1 MEVRREPQYFEGLLA
16 VPFASLLDGE
26 QCHVYITFLMS
37 SIRERKTMNQPP
49 VQVNQPYHE
58 TVYRF
63 DPVALKAWL
72 DNRASQ
78 GGIQKQGSESA
89 GPNNRKGE

>member
-1 MEVRREPQYFEGLLA
+1 
-16 VPFASLLDGE
+16 
-26 QCHVYITFLMS
+26 
-37 SIRERKTMNQPP
+37 MNQPP
-49 VQVNQPYHE
+49 AQINQPYHE

-78 GGIQKQGSESA
+78 GGIQRQWSESA
-89 GPNNRKGE
+89 GPNNRKGDQHVIDRVLALLKISR

>member
-1 MEVRREPQYFEGLLA
+1 
-16 VPFASLLDGE
+16 
-26 QCHVYITFLMS
+26 
-37 SIRERKTMNQPP
+37 MNQPP
-49 VQVNQPYHE
+49 VQINQPYHE

-78 GGIQKQGSESA
+78 GGIQKQRSESA
-89 GPNNRKGE
+89 GPKNRKGEGQFIDRVLALLKLSRQ